1 MAVATP
7 TAAATAVATFAR
19 NRRRSEL
26 SLGLLVIAVTV
37 GGYILVALAN
47 GPKLPAN
54 VTILLA
60 WVFGLYLVAHLA
72 VRRFAPAA
80 DGTLLPLA
88 AMLNGIGFVMIA
100 RLGDAK
106 GDYASQAR
114 IQSVWVGI
122 AIAVFVA
129 TLIVVRDVRVFA
141 RYRYIALLLGIAFM
155 LMPLAPGI
163 GQSRNGARL
172 WVGLGPLSF
181 EPNEIAKVL
190 LVAFFAAYLADKRE
204 LLTQGRIRL
213 GRWFVPSPRDLG
225 PLLLA
230 WGMALLVLAYE
241 QDIGTSLLFF
251 GVFAAMLYMTT
262 KRAAYLVGTFILLVI
277 GAVVAYKAF
286 GHVRIR
292 VENWTNPWP
301 NAQGSGIQP
310 VQGWYALGS
319 GGIAGTGLG
328 LGQPWRVPLAST
340 DYMFTSI
347 GEELGLVGSIGVIA
361 AFMLFVG
368 SGYRIAVDAARPF
381 TKLFAAGIATIIGLQ
396 TFLIIGGVTRVIPLT
411 GISLPFVSYGGSSL
425 VANFAL
431 LAILLRISDESV
443 HARALAPPGAR

>member
-1 MAVATP
+1 MA
-7 TAAATAVATFAR
+7 AVTTFGLS
-19 NRRRSEL
+19 RRRSEL

-47 GPKLPAN
+47 GPKLPSN

-60 WVFGLYLVAHLA
+60 WVFGLYVVAHLA
-72 VRRFAPAA
+72 VRKLAPVA

-88 AMLNGIGFVMIA
+88 AMLNGIGFVVIA
-100 RLGDAK
+100 RLGGAG

-114 IQSVWVGI
+114 IQSAWVGI
-122 AIAVFVA
+122 GIAVFVL
-129 TLIVVRDVRVFA
+129 TLVVVRDVRLFA

-155 LMPLAPGI
+155 LLPLLPVI
-163 GQSRNGARL
+163 GKSKGGGRL
-172 WVGLGPLSF
+172 WVGFGPISF
-181 EPNEIAKVL
+181 EPNEVAKVL

-204 LLTQGRIRL
+204 LLTQGRIRI

-230 WGMALLVLAYE
+230 WAMALLVLAYE

-262 KRAAYLVGTFILLVI
+262 KRTAYLVGTLILLVV

-286 GHVRIR
+286 GHVRVR
-292 VENWTNPWP
+292 VQNWTNPWP
-301 NAQGSGIQP
+301 NAQGTGIQP

-368 SGYRIAVDAARPF
+368 SGYRIAVDATRPF
-381 TKLFAAGIATIIGLQ
+381 TKLFAAGLATIIGLQ
-396 TFLIIGGVTRVIPLT
+396 TFLIIGGVTRLIPLT

-443 HARALAPPGAR
+443 RERSQPPPGLR

>member
-1 MAVATP
+1 MT
-7 TAAATAVATFAR
+7 VATFAR
-19 NRRRSEL
+19 SRRRAEL
-26 SLGLLVIAVTV
+26 SLGLLVVAVTV

-47 GPKLPAN
+47 GPKLPPN
-54 VTILLA
+54 VAVLLA

-72 VRRFAPAA
+72 VRRFAPAS

-100 RLGDAK
+100 RLAGA
-106 GDYASQAR
+106 GRDYPQQAR
-114 IQSVWVGI
+114 AQSVWVAIG
-122 AIAVFVA
+122 IAVFVI
-129 TLIVVRDVRVFA
+129 TLIVVRDVRVFE
-141 RYRYIALLLGIAFM
+141 RYRYIALLLGIMFM
-155 LMPLAPGI
+155 LLPLVPVI
-163 GQSRNGARL
+163 GQSRGGGRL
-172 WVGLGPLSF
+172 WVGIGPLSI
-181 EPNEIAKVL
+181 EPSEIAKVL

-204 LLTQGRIRL
+204 LLTQGRIRI

-225 PLLLA
+225 PLVLA
-230 WGMALLVLAYE
+230 WGMSLVVLAYE

-262 KRAAYLVGTFILLVI
+262 RRYAYLVGTLVLLVV
-277 GAVVAYKAF
+277 GAFVAYKAF
-286 GHVRIR
+286 GHVRVR

-301 NAQGSGIQP
+301 NARGSGIQP

-328 LGQPWRVPLAST
+328 LGQPWQVPLAST

-361 AFMLFVG
+361 LFMLFVG
-368 SGYRIAVDAARPF
+368 SAYRIAVDTVRPF
-381 TKLFAAGIATIIGLQ
+381 TKLFAAGIATIIGFQ

-431 LAILLRISDESV
+431 LAILLRISDES
-443 HARALAPPGAR
+443 ARAEPPPDTR

>member
-1 MAVATP
+1 M
-7 TAAATAVATFAR
+7 AVATFAR

-26 SLGLLVIAVTV
+26 SLGLLVIAFTV

-47 GPKLPAN
+47 GPKLPPN
-54 VTILLA
+54 VGILLA
-60 WVFGLYLVAHLA
+60 WVFGLYFVAHLA
-72 VRRFAPAA
+72 VRRWAPAA

-88 AMLNGIGFVMIA
+88 AMLNGVGFVMIA
-100 RLGDAK
+100 RLAGAGK
-106 GDYASQAR
+106 DYAQQAR
-114 IQSVWVGI
+114 IQSVWVTIGI
-122 AIAVFVA
+122 GVFIL
-129 TLIVVRDVRVFA
+129 TLVVVRDVRIFA
-141 RYRYIALLLGIAFM
+141 RYRYIALLLGIVFM
-155 LMPLAPGI
+155 LLPLAPVI
-163 GQSRNGARL
+163 GQSINGARL
-172 WVGLGPLSF
+172 WVGIGPLNF

-204 LLTQGRIRL
+204 LLTQGRIRV
-213 GRWFVPSPRDLG
+213 GRYFIPSPRDLG

-230 WGMALLVLAYE
+230 WGMALVVLAYE

-251 GVFAAMLYMTT
+251 GVFTAMLYMTT
-262 KRAAYLVGTFILLVI
+262 KRAAYLVVAFLLLII

-286 GHVRIR
+286 GRVRIR

-301 NAQGSGIQP
+301 NFNASGLQP

-368 SGYRIAVDAARPF
+368 SAYRIAIDAVRPF
-381 TKLFAAGIATIIGLQ
+381 TKLFAAGLATIIALQ

-431 LAILLRISDESV
+431 LAILLRISDDSV
-443 HARALAPPGAR
+443 RGDPVAGAP

>member
-1 MAVATP
+1 M
-7 TAAATAVATFAR
+7 TAAFGNIAR
-19 NRRRSEL
+19 SRRRSEM

-47 GPKLPAN
+47 GPKLPPN
-54 VTILLA
+54 VAILLA

-80 DGTLLPLA
+80 DGTLLPIA

-100 RLGDAK
+100 RLAGGGK
-106 GDYASQAR
+106 DYAQQAR
-114 IQSVWVGI
+114 IQSVWVTIG
-122 AIAVFVA
+122 IAVFVV
-129 TLIVVRDVRVFA
+129 TLIVVRDVRMFA
-141 RYRYIALLLGIAFM
+141 RYRYVALLLGLIFM
-155 LMPLAPGI
+155 LLPLAPSI
-163 GQSRNGARL
+163 GQSRGGGRL
-172 WVGLGPLSF
+172 WIGLGPLSF
-181 EPNEIAKVL
+181 EPSEIAKVL

-204 LLTQGRIRL
+204 LLTQGRIRI

-230 WGMALLVLAYE
+230 WGAALLVLAYE

-251 GVFAAMLYMTT
+251 GVFATMLYMTT
-262 KRAAYLVGTFILLVI
+262 RRSAYVVGTILLLVI
-277 GAVVAYKAF
+277 GGLIAYKAF
-286 GHVRIR
+286 GHVRVR

-301 NAQGSGIQP
+301 NASGSGRQPIQS
-310 VQGWYALGS
+310 WYALGS
-319 GGIAGTGLG
+319 GGVAGTGLG
-328 LGQPWRVPLAST
+328 LGQPWQVPLAST

-347 GEELGLVGSIGVIA
+347 GEELGLVGSVGVIA
-361 AFMLFVG
+361 LFMLFIG
-368 SGYRIAVDAARPF
+368 SAYRIAVDTVRPF

-431 LAILLRISDESV
+431 LGILLRISDESV
-443 HARALAPPGAR
+443 RAEVPPRAR

>member
-1 MAVATP
+1 M
-7 TAAATAVATFAR
+7 ATAVTFAR
-19 NRRRSEL
+19 TRRRAEL
-26 SLGLLVIAVTV
+26 SLGLLVVAVTV

-54 VTILLA
+54 IAVLVA
-60 WVFGLYLVAHLA
+60 WVLGLYLVAHLA
-72 VRRFAPAA
+72 VRKLAPAA

-88 AMLNGIGFVMIA
+88 AMLNGLGFVMIA
-100 RLGDAK
+100 RLAGGGK
-106 GDYASQAR
+106 DYAQQAR
-114 IQSVWVGI
+114 VQSMWVTIG
-122 AIAVFVA
+122 IAVFVV
-129 TLIVVRDVRVFA
+129 TLFLVRDVRIFA
-141 RYRYIALLLGIAFM
+141 RYRYIALLLGIGFM
-155 LMPLAPGI
+155 LLPLAPHI

-190 LVAFFAAYLADKRE
+190 LVAFFAAYLSDKRE
-204 LLTQGRIRL
+204 VLTEGRVRV
-213 GRWFVPSPRDLG
+213 GRWFLPSLRDLG

-230 WGMALLVLAYE
+230 WSMALLVLFYE

-262 KRAAYLVGTFILLVI
+262 RRSAYLVITILLLVV
-277 GAVVAYKAF
+277 GAVLAYKLF
-286 GHVRIR
+286 GRVRIR

-301 NAQGSGIQP
+301 RANGSAYQA

-328 LGQPWRVPLAST
+328 LGQPWQVPLAST

-347 GEELGLVGSIGVIA
+347 AEELGLVGAVGIIA

-368 SGYRIAVDAARPF
+368 GAYRIAVDAVRPF
-381 TKLFAAGIATIIGLQ
+381 TKLFAAGLATIVGLQ
-396 TFLIIGGVTRVIPLT
+396 SFLIIGGATRVIPLT

-431 LAILLRISDESV
+431 LAILLRISDDGVRSK
-443 HARALAPPGAR
+443 APPGERVA

>member
-1 MAVATP
+1 M
-7 TAAATAVATFAR
+7 AVATFAR

-26 SLGLLVIAVTV
+26 SLGLLVIAFTV

-47 GPKLPAN
+47 GPKLPPN
-54 VTILLA
+54 VGILLA
-60 WVFGLYLVAHLA
+60 WVFGLYFVAHLA
-72 VRRFAPAA
+72 VRRWAPAA
-80 DGTLLPLA
+80 DGTLLPIA

-100 RLGDAK
+100 RLAGAGK
-106 GDYASQAR
+106 DYAQQAR
-114 IQSVWVGI
+114 IQSVWVTIGI
-122 AIAVFVA
+122 GVFIL
-129 TLIVVRDVRVFA
+129 TLVVVRDVRIFA

-155 LMPLAPGI
+155 LLPLAPVI
-163 GQSRNGARL
+163 GQSINGARL
-172 WVGLGPLSF
+172 WVGIGPLNF

-204 LLTQGRIRL
+204 LLTQGRIRV
-213 GRWFVPSPRDLG
+213 GRYFIPSPRDLG

-230 WGMALLVLAYE
+230 WGMALVVLAYE

-262 KRAAYLVGTFILLVI
+262 KRAAYLVVAFLLLVI

-286 GHVRIR
+286 GRVRIR

-301 NAQGSGIQP
+301 NFSGSGLQP

-361 AFMLFVG
+361 AFMLLVG
-368 SGYRIAVDAARPF
+368 SAFRIAIDAARPF
-381 TKLFAAGIATIIGLQ
+381 TKLFAAGLATIIALQ

-411 GISLPFVSYGGSSL
+411 GIPLPFVSYGGSSL

-431 LAILLRISDESV
+431 LAILLRISDDSV
-443 HARALAPPGAR
+443 RGEPVAGAP

>member
-1 MAVATP
+1 M
-7 TAAATAVATFAR
+7 AVATFAR

-26 SLGLLVIAVTV
+26 SLGLLVIAFTV

-47 GPKLPAN
+47 GPKLPPN
-54 VTILLA
+54 VGILLA
-60 WVFGLYLVAHLA
+60 WVFGLYFVAHLA
-72 VRRFAPAA
+72 VRRWAPAA

-88 AMLNGIGFVMIA
+88 AMLNGVGFVMIA
-100 RLGDAK
+100 RLAGAGK
-106 GDYASQAR
+106 DYAQQAR
-114 IQSVWVGI
+114 IQSVWVTIGI
-122 AIAVFVA
+122 GVFIL
-129 TLIVVRDVRVFA
+129 TLVVVRDVRIFA
-141 RYRYIALLLGIAFM
+141 RYRYIALLLGIVFM
-155 LMPLAPGI
+155 LLPLAPGI
-163 GQSRNGARL
+163 GQSINGARL
-172 WVGLGPLSF
+172 WVGIGPLNF

-204 LLTQGRIRL
+204 LLTQGRIRI
-213 GRWFVPSPRDLG
+213 GRYFVPSPRDLG

-230 WGMALLVLAYE
+230 WGMALVVLAYE

-251 GVFAAMLYMTT
+251 GVFTAMLYMTT
-262 KRAAYLVGTFILLVI
+262 KRAAYLVVAFVLLVI

-286 GHVRIR
+286 GRVRIR

-301 NAQGSGIQP
+301 NFSASGLQP

-368 SGYRIAVDAARPF
+368 SAYRIAIDAARPF
-381 TKLFAAGIATIIGLQ
+381 TKLFAAGLATIIALQ

-431 LAILLRISDESV
+431 LAILLRISDDSV
-443 HARALAPPGAR
+443 RGDPVAGAP

>member
-1 MAVATP
+1 MAVAS
-7 TAAATAVATFAR
+7 FAR
-19 NRRRSEL
+19 SRRRSEL

-47 GPKLPAN
+47 GPKLPPN
-54 VTILLA
+54 VAILLA
-60 WVFGLYLVAHLA
+60 WVFGLYVVAHLA

-100 RLGDAK
+100 RLAGAQ

-122 AIAVFVA
+122 GIAVFVI

-141 RYRYIALLLGIAFM
+141 RYRYIALLLGIGFM
-155 LMPLAPGI
+155 LLPLAPVV

-172 WVGLGPLSF
+172 WVGFGPLSF

-204 LLTQGRIRL
+204 LLTQGRIRI

-262 KRAAYLVGTFILLVI
+262 KRSAYLVGTLILLVI

-286 GHVRIR
+286 GHVRVR

-361 AFMLFVG
+361 AFMLLVG
-368 SGYRIAVDAARPF
+368 SSYRIAVDAVRPF

-431 LAILLRISDESV
+431 LAILLRISDDSV
-443 HARALAPPGAR
+443 RTKLQAPPGAR

>member
-1 MAVATP
+1 M
-7 TAAATAVATFAR
+7 TAAFANIAR
-19 NRRRSEL
+19 SRRRSEM

-47 GPKLPAN
+47 GPKLPPN
-54 VTILLA
+54 VAILLA

-80 DGTLLPLA
+80 DGTLLPIA

-100 RLGDAK
+100 RLAGGGK
-106 GDYASQAR
+106 DYAQQAR
-114 IQSVWVGI
+114 IQSVWVTIG
-122 AIAVFVA
+122 IAVFVV

-141 RYRYIALLLGIAFM
+141 RYRYIALLLGLIFM
-155 LMPLAPGI
+155 LLPLAPGI
-163 GQSRNGARL
+163 GQSRGGGRL

-181 EPNEIAKVL
+181 EPSEIAKVL

-204 LLTQGRIRL
+204 LLTQGRIRI

-230 WGMALLVLAYE
+230 WGAALLVLAYE

-251 GVFAAMLYMTT
+251 GVFATMLYMTT
-262 KRAAYLVGTFILLVI
+262 RRSAYVVGTILLLVI
-277 GAVVAYKAF
+277 GGLIAYKAF
-286 GHVRIR
+286 GHVRVR
-292 VENWTNPWP
+292 VQNWTNPWP
-301 NAQGSGIQP
+301 NASGSGPQPIQS
-310 VQGWYALGS
+310 WYALGS
-319 GGIAGTGLG
+319 GGVAGTGLG
-328 LGQPWRVPLAST
+328 LGQPWQVPLAST

-347 GEELGLVGSIGVIA
+347 GEELGLVGAVGVIA
-361 AFMLFVG
+361 LFMLFVG
-368 SGYRIAVDAARPF
+368 SAYRIAVDTVRPF

-396 TFLIIGGVTRVIPLT
+396 TFLIIGGVTRLIPLT

-431 LAILLRISDESV
+431 LGILLRISDESV
-443 HARALAPPGAR
+443 RAEVPPRPR

>member
-1 MAVATP
+1 M
-7 TAAATAVATFAR
+7 
-19 NRRRSEL
+19 

-47 GPKLPAN
+47 GPKLPPN
-54 VTILLA
+54 VAILLA

-80 DGTLLPLA
+80 DGTLLPIA
-88 AMLNGIGFVMIA
+88 AMLNGLGFVMIA
-100 RLGDAK
+100 RLAGGGK
-106 GDYASQAR
+106 DYAQQAR
-114 IQSVWVGI
+114 IQSVWVTIGI
-122 AIAVFVA
+122 VVFVV
-129 TLIVVRDVRVFA
+129 TLIVVRDVRIFA
-141 RYRYIALLLGIAFM
+141 RYRYIALLLGLMFM
-155 LMPLAPGI
+155 LLPLAPGI
-163 GQSRNGARL
+163 GQSRGGGRL
-172 WVGLGPLSF
+172 WIGLGPLSF
-181 EPNEIAKVL
+181 EPSEIAKVL

-204 LLTQGRIRL
+204 LLTQGRIRI

-230 WGMALLVLAYE
+230 WGVALLVLAYE

-251 GVFAAMLYMTT
+251 GVFATMLYMTT
-262 KRAAYLVGTFILLVI
+262 RRAAYVI
-277 GAVVAYKAF
+277 GTVLLLIIGGFIAYKAF
-286 GHVRIR
+286 GHVRVR

-301 NAQGSGIQP
+301 NASGSGRQPIQS
-310 VQGWYALGS
+310 WYALGS

-328 LGQPWRVPLAST
+328 LGQPWQVPLAST
-340 DYMFTSI
+340 DYMFASI
-347 GEELGLVGSIGVIA
+347 GEELGLVGSVGVIA
-361 AFMLFVG
+361 LFMLFVG
-368 SGYRIAVDAARPF
+368 SSYRIAVDTVRPF

-443 HARALAPPGAR
+443 RTEAPQRAR

>member
-1 MAVATP
+1 MT
-7 TAAATAVATFAR
+7 VATFAR
-19 NRRRSEL
+19 SRRRAEL
-26 SLGLLVIAVTV
+26 SLGLLVVAVTV

-47 GPKLPAN
+47 GPTLPPN
-54 VTILLA
+54 VAVLLG

-72 VRRFAPAA
+72 VRRFAPAS

-100 RLGDAK
+100 RLAGA
-106 GDYASQAR
+106 GPDYPQQAR
-114 IQSVWVGI
+114 AQSVWVAIG
-122 AIAVFVA
+122 IAVFVI
-129 TLIVVRDVRVFA
+129 TLIVVRDVRVFE
-141 RYRYIALLLGIAFM
+141 RYRYIALLLGIMFM
-155 LMPLAPGI
+155 LLPLVPVI
-163 GQSRNGARL
+163 GQSRGGGRL
-172 WVGLGPLSF
+172 WVGIGPLSI
-181 EPNEIAKVL
+181 EPSEIAKVL

-204 LLTQGRIRL
+204 LLTQGRIRI

-225 PLLLA
+225 PLVLA
-230 WGMALLVLAYE
+230 WGMSLVVLAYE

-262 KRAAYLVGTFILLVI
+262 RRYAYLVGAIVLLVV
-277 GAVVAYKAF
+277 GAFVAYKAF
-286 GHVRIR
+286 GHVRVR

-301 NAQGSGIQP
+301 NARGSGIQP

-328 LGQPWRVPLAST
+328 LGQPWQVPLAST

-361 AFMLFVG
+361 LFMLFVG
-368 SGYRIAVDAARPF
+368 SAYRIAVDTVRPF
-381 TKLFAAGIATIIGLQ
+381 TKLFAAGIATIIGFQ

-431 LAILLRISDESV
+431 LAILLRISDES
-443 HARALAPPGAR
+443 ARTEPDPDTR

>member
-1 MAVATP
+1 M
-7 TAAATAVATFAR
+7 TAAFGNIAR
-19 NRRRSEL
+19 SRRRSEM

-47 GPKLPAN
+47 GPKLPPN
-54 VTILLA
+54 VAILLA

-80 DGTLLPLA
+80 DGTLLPIA

-100 RLGDAK
+100 RLAGGGK
-106 GDYASQAR
+106 DYAQQAR
-114 IQSVWVGI
+114 IQSVWVTIG
-122 AIAVFVA
+122 IAVFVV
-129 TLIVVRDVRVFA
+129 TLIVVRDVRMFA
-141 RYRYIALLLGIAFM
+141 RYRYVALLLGLIFM
-155 LMPLAPGI
+155 LLPLAPGI
-163 GQSRNGARL
+163 GQSRGGGRL
-172 WVGLGPLSF
+172 WIGLGPLSF
-181 EPNEIAKVL
+181 EPSEIAKVL

-204 LLTQGRIRL
+204 LLTQGRIRI

-230 WGMALLVLAYE
+230 WGAALLVLAYE

-251 GVFAAMLYMTT
+251 GVFATMLYMTT
-262 KRAAYLVGTFILLVI
+262 RRSAYVVGTILLLVI
-277 GAVVAYKAF
+277 GGLIAYKAF
-286 GHVRIR
+286 GHVRVR

-301 NAQGSGIQP
+301 NASGSGRQPIQS
-310 VQGWYALGS
+310 WYALGS
-319 GGIAGTGLG
+319 GGVAGTGLG
-328 LGQPWRVPLAST
+328 LGQPWQVPLAST

-347 GEELGLVGSIGVIA
+347 GEELGLVGSVGVIA
-361 AFMLFVG
+361 LFMLFIG
-368 SGYRIAVDAARPF
+368 SAYRIAVDTVRPF

-431 LAILLRISDESV
+431 LGILLRISDESV
-443 HARALAPPGAR
+443 RAEVPPRAR

>member
-1 MAVATP
+1 M
-7 TAAATAVATFAR
+7 AVATFAR

-26 SLGLLVIAVTV
+26 SLGLLVIAFTV

-47 GPKLPAN
+47 GPTLPPN
-54 VTILLA
+54 VGILLA
-60 WVFGLYLVAHLA
+60 WVFGLYFIAHLA
-72 VRRFAPAA
+72 VRRWAPAA

-100 RLGDAK
+100 RLAGAGK
-106 GDYASQAR
+106 DYAQQAR
-114 IQSVWVGI
+114 IQSVWVTIGI
-122 AIAVFVA
+122 GVFIL
-129 TLIVVRDVRVFA
+129 TLIVVRDVRIFA
-141 RYRYIALLLGIAFM
+141 RYRYIALLLGIVFM
-155 LMPLAPGI
+155 LLPLAPVI
-163 GQSRNGARL
+163 GQSINGARL
-172 WVGLGPLSF
+172 WVGIGPLNF

-204 LLTQGRIRL
+204 LLTEGRIRV
-213 GRWFVPSPRDLG
+213 GRYFIPSPRDLG

-230 WGMALLVLAYE
+230 WGMALVVLAYE

-262 KRAAYLVGTFILLVI
+262 KRISYIIFALLLLVI
-277 GAVVAYKAF
+277 GAFVAYKAF
-286 GHVRIR
+286 GRVQIR
-292 VENWTNPWP
+292 VENWMNPWP
-301 NAQGSGIQP
+301 NFSGSGLQP

-368 SGYRIAVDAARPF
+368 SAYRIAIDATRPF
-381 TKLFAAGIATIIGLQ
+381 TKLFAAGLATIIALQ

-431 LAILLRISDESV
+431 LAILLRISDDSV
-443 HARALAPPGAR
+443 RGDATPDAP